1 LSCLKLGH
9 KISLDEEVKMQVY
22 LDNNATTM
30 CDPQVVEAMQ
40 PFFSELYGNP
50 SSLHKFGTS
59 AHPALR
65 NAINQVYSA
74 LNASDE
80 DDIVFTSCATE
91 SNNWVLKSVWI
102 DHILNG
108 DKNHIVTTEVEHP
121 SVLSTCRFLEEQG
134 VKVTYLPV
142 NEEGIVEAHTVKS
155 FITEKTALVSIMWAS
170 NETGMNFPIKEIGEI
185 CKDKGVLFH
194 SDGVQAVGKIPVD
207 LQDVHIDFVSMSAHK
222 FHGPKGIG
230 ALYIRNSQALSPHM
244 HGGEQMGHRRSGTLN
259 VPYIVGMGK
268 ALELATT
275 NIEEKMASIR
285 AKRDRLEDA
294 LLELSDTFVVG
305 KREHRNPNTILISIR
320 GVEGEGMLWD
330 LNNGQIGASTGSAC
344 ASEDLEANTVML
356 AIGAD
361 TELAHTGIRLSLSR
375 FTTDAE
381 IDYTIAHFK
390 SAVARLR
397 AISSSFA
404 VVQPTKGG
412 EAQACEIH

>member
-1 LSCLKLGH
+1 
-9 KISLDEEVKMQVY
+9 MQVY

-30 CDPQVVEAMQ
+30 CDPQVVEVMT

-50 SSLHKFGTS
+50 SSLHKFGTAS
-59 AHPALR
+59 HPALR
-65 NAINQVYSA
+65 NAINQVYTA
-74 LNASDE
+74 LNASDN
-80 DDIVFTSCATE
+80 DDVVFTSCATE
-91 SNNWVLKSVWI
+91 SNNWVLKSVFTDLI
-102 DHILNG
+102 VNG
-108 DKNHIVTTEVEHP
+108 DKNHIVTSEVEHP
-121 SVLSTCRFLEEQG
+121 SILTTCKFLEEEG

-142 NEEGIVEAHTVKS
+142 NDQGVVEAHTVRS

-170 NETGMNFPIKEIGEI
+170 NETGMLFPIKEIGEI
-185 CKDKGVLFH
+185 CKEKGVLFH
-194 SDGVQAVGKIPVD
+194 SDAVQAVGKIPVD
-207 LQDVHIDFVSMSAHK
+207 LQDIHVDFLSMSAHK
-222 FHGPKGIG
+222 FHGPKGVG
-230 ALYIRNSQALSPHM
+230 ALYIRNSQKLTPLL

-268 ALELATT
+268 AIELATT
-275 NIEEKMASIR
+275 NIEGTMASIR

-305 KREHRNPNTILISIR
+305 NRENRTPNTILISIR

-361 TELAHTGIRLSLSR
+361 NELAHTGIRLSLSR

-381 IDYTIAHFK
+381 IDYTISHFK
-390 SAVARLR
+390 NAVARLR

-404 VVQPTKGG
+404 IVQPTKGG
-412 EAQACEIH
+412 EAQACEMH

>member
-1 LSCLKLGH
+1 
-9 KISLDEEVKMQVY
+9 MQVY

-30 CDPQVVEAMQ
+30 TDPLVVEAMQ
-40 PFFSELYGNP
+40 PYFSEMYGNP
-50 SSLHKFGTS
+50 NSLHKFGT
-59 AHPALR
+59 ATHPALK

-74 LNASDE
+74 INASDN

-91 SNNWVLKSVWI
+91 SNNWVIKSVWI
-102 DHILNG
+102 DHIING

-121 SVLSTCRFLEEQG
+121 SVLSTCKFLEEQG
-134 VKVTYLPV
+134 VDVTYLPV
-142 NEEGIVEAHTVKS
+142 NDEGIVEPHTVKS
-155 FITEKTALVSIMWAS
+155 FITDKTALVSVMWAS
-170 NETGMNFPIKEIGEI
+170 NETGMIFPIKEIGEI
-185 CKDKGVLFH
+185 CKEKGVLFH

-207 LQDVHIDFVSMSAHK
+207 MQDVNVDFMSMSAHK

-230 ALYIRNSQALSPHM
+230 ALYIKNSQPLTPHM

-259 VPYIVGMGK
+259 VPYIIGMGK
-268 ALELATT
+268 AIELATT
-275 NIEEKMASIR
+275 NIEEKMASIK

-294 LLELSDTFVVG
+294 LLEISDTFVVG

-330 LNNGQIGASTGSAC
+330 LNNSLIGASTGSAC
-344 ASEDLEANTVML
+344 ASEDLEANSVML

-361 TELAHTGIRLSLSR
+361 NELAHTGIRLSLSR

-381 IDYTIAHFK
+381 IDYVISQFK
-390 SAVARLR
+390 KAVERLR

-404 VVQPTKGG
+404 KVKPTPGG
-412 EAQACEIH
+412 EAGECHIHH